1 MGFLKLWATFLDFLF
16 PKSKRVLNL
25 EKIRTTELL
34 SILPPADRIKDENV
48 IALFD
53 YKNTL
58 TRELVWQLKYEGNR
72 NVAEKFG
79 EILYDIMVSELEERN
94 WFEKFPKPLLMPMPI
109 SDKRRFERGWNQAE
123 ILCEEV
129 MRRDSSK
136 MFRYKPRQLV
146 KHFHTERQTT
156 TTSKVERLSNIKNTM
171 KLLAPKVVEGEY
183 VILVDDV
190 FTTGATYTE
199 ARRALR
205 DAGAKKILFFSV
217 AH

>member
-1 MGFLKLWATFLDFLF
+1 MGFFKLWATFLDFLF
-16 PKSKRVLNL
+16 PKSKRVLSL
-25 EKIRTTELL
+25 EKIHTAKLL
-34 SILPPADRIKDENV
+34 SILPKAERIKDDNV
-48 IALFD
+48 MASFD

-58 TRELVWQLKYEGNR
+58 TRELIWQLKYEGNR
-72 NVAEKFG
+72 RVAEKFG
-79 EILYDIMVSELEERN
+79 EILYDTILGELEDRS
-94 WFEKFPKPLLMPMPI
+94 WFEKFPNPILMPMPI

-123 ILCEEV
+123 ILCEEIIKHDAS
-129 MRRDSSK
+129 R

-156 TTSKVERLSNIKNTM
+156 TISKAERLSNIKGSM
-171 KLLAPKVVEGEY
+171 KLLSPNVVADQY

-190 FTTGATYTE
+190 YTTGATHTE